1 MFNKKFYITIVT
13 IIILISSVS
22 CNKVTP
28 PDDGKLHKNHSLL
41 IGEWLDSNMQYGEN
55 KYIYDGQNFISTFDG
70 ANTYSITVEE
80 ISWTSDTEGF
90 IYGKYTEAY
99 QPSDVGKYYAVSFK
113 DLTDTTI
120 SIAGAYDSATQ
131 SSSADSLDDA
141 KTKFTIANDSFSQY
155 SSCNKQ

>member
-1 MFNKKFYITIVT
+1 MFNKKFYITIIT

-28 PDDGKLHKNHSLL
+28 PDKDSLL
-41 IGEWLDSNMQYGEN
+41 IGEWLNLSTIGSQYGEE
-55 KYIYDGQNFISTFDG
+55 KYTYDGQTFTSVG
-70 ANTYSITVEE
+70 AYSITVEE

-120 SIAGAYDSATQ
+120 SICGAHDSATQ

-141 KTKFTIANDSFSQY
+141 KTKFTIANGSFSQY
-155 SSCNKQ
+155 SSCDKQ

>member
-1 MFNKKFYITIVT
+1 MFNKKFYMTIIT

-41 IGEWLDSNMQYGEN
+41 IGEWLNLSTIGSQYGEE
-55 KYIYDGQNFISTFDG
+55 KYTYNGQTFTSVG
-70 ANTYSITVEE
+70 VYSITVEE

-90 IYGKYTEAY
+90 IYGKYTENTY
-99 QPSDVGKYYAVSFK
+99 TPSNVGKYYAVSFK

-120 SIAGAYDSATQ
+120 SICGAYDSATQ

>member
-1 MFNKKFYITIVT
+1 MFNKKFYITIIT

-41 IGEWLDSNMQYGEN
+41 IGTWEN
-55 KYIYDGQNFISTFDG
+55 KQPTYTETYTYDGQTFTSAD
-70 ANTYSITVEE
+70 AYSITVEE

-90 IYGKYTEAY
+90 IYGKYTENTY
-99 QPSDVGKYYAVSFK
+99 TPSNVGKYYAVSFK

-120 SIAGAYDSATQ
+120 SICGAYDSATQ

>member
-1 MFNKKFYITIVT
+1 MFNKKFYITIIT

-41 IGEWLDSNMQYGEN
+41 IGTWEN
-55 KYIYDGQNFISTFDG
+55 KQPTYTETYTYDGQTFTS

-99 QPSDVGKYYAVSFK
+99 TPSDVGKYYAVSFK

-120 SIAGAYDSATQ
+120 SIAGAYHSEYG
-131 SSSADSLDDA
+131 SSADSLDDA
-141 KTKFTIANDSFSQY
+141 KTKFTIDNGSFSTY
-155 SSCNKQ
+155 SSCNRQ

>member
-1 MFNKKFYITIVT
+1 MFNKKFYITIIT

-22 CNKVTP
+22 CNKVMP

-41 IGEWLDSNMQYGEN
+41 IGTWEN
-55 KYIYDGQNFISTFDG
+55 KQPTYTETYTYDGQTFTLAD
-70 ANTYSITVEE
+70 AYSITVEE

-99 QPSDVGKYYAVSFK
+99 TPSDVGKYYAVSFK

-120 SIAGAYDSATQ
+120 SIAGAYHSEYG
-131 SSSADSLDDA
+131 SSADSLDDA
-141 KTKFTIANDSFSQY
+141 KNKFTIANGSFGTY
-155 SSCNKQ
+155 SSCNRQ

>member
-41 IGEWLDSNMQYGEN
+41 IGEWLNLSTIGSQYGEE
-55 KYIYDGQNFISTFDG
+55 KYTYDGQTFTSVG
-70 ANTYSITVEE
+70 LYSITVEE

-90 IYGKYTEAY
+90 IYGKYTENTWT
-99 QPSDVGKYYAVSFK
+99 PSDVDKYYAVSFK

-120 SIAGAYDSATQ
+120 SIAGAYHSEYG
-131 SSSADSLDDA
+131 SSADSLDDA
-141 KTKFTIANDSFSQY
+141 KTKFTIDNGSFRTY
-155 SSCNKQ
+155 SSCNRQ